1 MTSRASWQWVLPY
14 LACPSCGQSLE
25 FAPDRDA
32 ADGILVHGGAG
43 CTRRYPVVD
52 GIPRLLL
59 GRGRRAVAMRH
70 APRAEAGSAV
80 GELLREWLDEVGTTS
95 EVVAGFDYEWARFAD
110 VDTDDIRRLYRQYF
124 DLVPSAC
131 LEPANVVLDAGCG
144 AGRWAY
150 QVARGGP
157 RVIALD
163 MGLSV
168 ELAAQSTTGLANVAC
183 VQGDLGAL
191 PIRQRSVDW
200 CYSLGV
206 LHHTDDPPA
215 GLRQLVSALRP
226 GGGVLLYLYYDV
238 GGRNPIARAAFAL
251 ATGVR
256 RVMSVSP
263 RAVVQVVAL
272 LFAMFVYLPL
282 ARFARVL
289 RSLGLRRLAEG
300 VPLSFYA
307 DRSFRT
313 MRNDSL
319 DRFGTRIE
327 WRFSRDA
334 MAALMRDAGLRHL
347 TFSEGTPYWH
357 AIGWLPSSGPEAEPT
372 GTTPAE

>member
-1 MTSRASWQWVLPY
+1 MAEADWHWVLPY
-14 LACPSCGQSLE
+14 LACPSCRQGLAFE
-25 FAPDRDA
+25 PDRDA
-32 ADGILVHGGAG
+32 TRGILVHARAG
-43 CTRRYPVVD
+43 CARRYPVVG

-59 GRGRRAVAMRH
+59 GPGRHAVAARH
-70 APRAEAGSAV
+70 APRVDPGSAV
-80 GELLREWLDEVGTTS
+80 GELLREWLDERGTTPD
-95 EVVAGFDYEWARFAD
+95 VVASFDDEWSRFAD
-110 VDTDDIRRLYRQYF
+110 VDTADIRRLYRQYF
-124 DLVPSAC
+124 DLVPDAW
-131 LEPANVVLDAGCG
+131 LEPENVVLDAGCG

-150 QVARGGP
+150 QVARTGA

-168 ELAAQSTTGLANVAC
+168 ELAARSTKGFANVAC

-191 PIRQRSVDW
+191 PIRHRSADW

-238 GGRNPIARAAFAL
+238 GSRNPIARASFAV
-251 ATGVR
+251 ATQVR
-256 RVMSVSP
+256 RVVSKSP
-263 RAVVQVVAL
+263 RTVVHVVAV
-272 LFAMFVYLPL
+272 LFAIFVYLPL
-282 ARFARVL
+282 ARLARVL
-289 RSLGLRRLAEG
+289 RTSGLHRLAEG

-327 WRFSRDA
+327 WRFSRSA
-334 MAALMRDAGLRHL
+334 MATLMREAGLSHI
-347 TFSEGTPYWH
+347 TFSERLPYWR
-357 AIGWLPSSGPEAEPT
+357 AIGWLQSKGSEEDESAS
-372 GTTPAE
+372 